1 MKTSSRTN
9 SAKVAKKYISD
20 VIAGRVTVCKWVRL
34 FCERHQ
40 RDLKDGGKRGLYF
53 DKAAAE
59 RVLRFFDFLHHSKG
73 EFGGQSFVLSPWQ
86 QAYLYVLFGWMKK
99 STRSRRFRISY
110 LEVSRKAGKA
120 LSLDT
125 PINTTDGWRVIG
137 DIRVGDS
144 VFDERGQPCNVIS
157 TSDIFTGHKCY
168 KVSFE
173 DGESIIADAEH
184 LWTVMTKGSRRAE
197 KRVCKKTT
205 GVYRHDYRENG
216 GYYNLTTEQMSGDF
230 KHLRRD
236 GKGTEYKYR
245 VVVNT
250 PIQYP
255 VQELPIPPYALGVWL
270 GDGTVGEPHI
280 TCGEQDVQEMYF
292 LLCADGVP
300 NVQCRQFN
308 SRPGIYRISL
318 CVIGKNHSNIFT
330 EQLKRLN
337 IFDEKR
343 IPLLYLRAGVE
354 QRYELLRGLMDTD
367 GYCSKRGEC
376 EFSQKSKDFINDF
389 SELLSSLGIK
399 HTVRHKKIMCNGKEC
414 SAYSVKFFCDKTTPC
429 FKLKRK
435 VERLKGHLAPRMLN
449 KSIIDIEPVDSV
461 PTKCIMVD
469 SPSHLYLAGRRMT
482 ATHNSTLSSGVALY
496 LLLGDKEPGAEIYA
510 AATKREQAKIV
521 YDESV
526 RMVRASKALAKH
538 LTIRAGSMF
547 NVKTNSKFEPL
558 SSDYNSLDGLNVHG
572 VIVDELHAHKTR
584 DLWDILETATGA
596 RRQPLMFAITTA
608 GVSRQSVCRE
618 LHDYLEK
625 VLEGTL
631 EDDSFCGVI
640 FTLDEGDD
648 YADESVWIKANPNL
662 DVSMKRDDLRDKLR
676 KAKEAPAALNA
687 FLRLHMNVWTQ
698 SETRWLSPD
707 AWAAC
712 SGQTPMEQLKDA
724 PCYAGLDLSST
735 TDISALVLKFP
746 ETGDVL
752 SWYWVPEDE
761 MGKRERRDRV
771 PFSAWARHGYV
782 EPTPGNVIDYEYI
795 KERIRAIKTEFRG
808 LREIGYD
815 PWNATQIAIQLEEE
829 GFNVVPVRQG
839 YQTLSPAA
847 KELEREVL
855 SGELKHGGNPVL
867 SWMASNVVLSTDP
880 AENIKPDKSKSIER
894 IDGIVALCIAISRQ
908 INNEDATSV
917 YEKRGLLVL

>member
-9 SAKVAKKYISD
+9 SVKVAKKYIRD
-20 VIAGRVTVCKWVRL
+20 VISGRVVVCKWVRL
-34 FCERHQ
+34 LCERHK
-40 RDLKDGGKRGLYF
+40 RDLKTGRKRGLYF
-53 DKAAAE
+53 DEEAGA

-86 QAYLYVLFGWMKK
+86 QAYLYILFGWMKK
-99 STRSRRFRISY
+99 STGGRRFRISY
-110 LEVSRKAGKA
+110 LEVSRKAGK
-120 LSLDT
+120 
-125 PINTTDGWRVIG
+125 
-137 DIRVGDS
+137 
-144 VFDERGQPCNVIS
+144 
-157 TSDIFTGHKCY
+157 
-168 KVSFE
+168 
-173 DGESIIADAEH
+173 
-184 LWTVMTKGSRRAE
+184 
-197 KRVCKKTT
+197 
-205 GVYRHDYRENG
+205 
-216 GYYNLTTEQMSGDF
+216 
-230 KHLRRD
+230 
-236 GKGTEYKYR
+236 
-245 VVVNT
+245 
-250 PIQYP
+250 
-255 VQELPIPPYALGVWL
+255 
-270 GDGTVGEPHI
+270 
-280 TCGEQDVQEMYF
+280 
-292 LLCADGVP
+292 
-300 NVQCRQFN
+300 
-308 SRPGIYRISL
+308 
-318 CVIGKNHSNIFT
+318 
-330 EQLKRLN
+330 
-337 IFDEKR
+337 
-343 IPLLYLRAGVE
+343 
-354 QRYELLRGLMDTD
+354 
-367 GYCSKRGEC
+367 
-376 EFSQKSKDFINDF
+376 
-389 SELLSSLGIK
+389 
-399 HTVRHKKIMCNGKEC
+399 
-414 SAYSVKFFCDKTTPC
+414 
-429 FKLKRK
+429 
-435 VERLKGHLAPRMLN
+435 
-449 KSIIDIEPVDSV
+449 
-461 PTKCIMVD
+461 
-469 SPSHLYLAGRRMT
+469 
-482 ATHNSTLSSGVALY
+482 STLSSGVALY

-608 GVSRQSVCRE
+608 GVSRQSICRE

-698 SETRWLSPD
+698 SETRWIDPD

-712 SGQTPMEQLKDA
+712 SGQTPIEQLRNA

-746 ETGDVL
+746 ETGDVF
-752 SWYWVPEDE
+752 SWYWIPEDE
-761 MGKRERRDRV
+761 MTKRERRDRV

-795 KERIRAIKTEFRG
+795 KERIRTIKKTQFRG

-815 PWNATQIAIQLEEE
+815 PWNATQIAIQLDEE

-847 KELEREVL
+847 KELEREIL

-867 SWMASNVVLSTDP
+867 AWMASNVVLSMDP

-908 INNEDATSV
+908 INNEDAASV
-917 YEKRGLLVL
+917 YEKHGLLVL